1 MRRGTDKRS
10 SVELPVSA
18 ISQKSRSHANG
29 VKGAPAQA
37 QRSGLRGER
46 RSSGMSELSA
56 LAGSEGYGACDDT
69 GGLGSAPTS
78 R

>member
-46 RSSGMSELSA
+46 RSSGMSEARRLRQD
-56 LAGSEGYGACDDT
+56 ERYGACDDEVVSKCALP
-69 GGLGSAPTS
+69 G
-78 R
+78 